1 MHYNKFCPCLFK
13 NLYICTFKM
22 KDLECSW
29 LNFYWPLW
37 NIMFLS
43 SWLFLCTAL
52 NKWILLTNKEFP
64 YGCIHS
70 KLISFCTMLYLLE
83 GSTVANLIYMKPYLW
98 YLETWSIEGVLYLC
112 VCSLFQFF
120 FKHIQ
125 HIFRSNQVIICSPM
139 TEPSSA
145 EWGSGLFHC
154 MEDKLSCKN
163 QYWTLTCIFDMCKK
177 CQYFTICVM
186 IFRLLCFLVLAMLCD
201 HHFKITWREPFP
213 PDFGHVLP
221 WGTIDPRDTIVCCSR
236 SLVIQDYHEKEI
248 WNWGMTPIKQF
259 FLTDTIY
266 KMHFFI

>member
-83 GSTVANLIYMKPYLW
+83 GSTVAILIYMKPYLW

-120 FKHIQ
+120 KTYTAHIQ
-125 HIFRSNQVIICSPM
+125 IQSGHHLQPNDRAVVSRVGLWPLWLHGRQV
-139 TEPSSA
+139 
-145 EWGSGLFHC
+145 
-154 MEDKLSCKN
+154 
-163 QYWTLTCIFDMCKK
+163 
-177 CQYFTICVM
+177 
-186 IFRLLCFLVLAMLCD
+186 VL
-201 HHFKITWREPFP
+201 
-213 PDFGHVLP
+213 
-221 WGTIDPRDTIVCCSR
+221 
-236 SLVIQDYHEKEI
+236 
-248 WNWGMTPIKQF
+248 
-259 FLTDTIY
+259 
-266 KMHFFI
+266 